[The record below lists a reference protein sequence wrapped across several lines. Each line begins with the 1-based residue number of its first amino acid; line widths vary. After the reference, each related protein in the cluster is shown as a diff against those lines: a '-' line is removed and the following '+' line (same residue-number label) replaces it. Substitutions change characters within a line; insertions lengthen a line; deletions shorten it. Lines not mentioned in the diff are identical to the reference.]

1 MIRMKQLEANLF
13 AKYLGAIFANERLLK
28 KYNDAIKK
36 LSIILTEKEEQIL
49 TKIVRIPFI
58 LPFADAGWAWM
69 KPQSNI
75 RKRILVMSALIE
87 TEPNYTNLFLVEKN
101 IVFSVIRLIFRG
113 LVALLKG
120 VLGTVL
126 IVILG
131 WK

>member
-1 MIRMKQLEANLF
+1 MKQLEASLF
-13 AKYLGAIFANERLLK
+13 AKYLGAIVADERLLE
-28 KYNDAIKK
+28 KYIDAIKK
-36 LSIILTEKEEQIL
+36 LSIILTEEEEKILIKLVKE
-49 TKIVRIPFI
+49 PFF
-58 LPFADAGWAWM
+58 LPFVDAGWALL

-101 IVFSVIRLIFRG
+101 IAFPRIRLIFRG
-113 LVALLKG
+113 IAALLKG

-131 WK
+131 WR